1 MDVLQ
6 SLDADLNIYALA
18 NGMELIRNRGETP
31 DRVLTWYSDGAERQ
45 IIVTAHGEEPSQ
57 AVDVFV
63 GVGGGGLQHR
73 PPEHTEPYREAIAP
87 GELRRLL
94 DGAVELANGLTRPPK
109 TE

>member
-6 SLDADLNIYALA
+6 SLDADLNIFALA
-18 NGMELIRNRGETP
+18 NGMELIRNRSGEP

-45 IIVTAHGEEPSQ
+45 IIVTAHAPEPTQ

-63 GVGGGGLQHR
+63 GVGGGGLDHK
-73 PPEHTEPYREAIAP
+73 PPELTEPFREAIAP

-94 DGAVELANGLTRPPK
+94 DEAVEKANALARPPK
-109 TE
+109 E